1 MPFRLMHRYL
11 FMVMALKI
19 ILAALT
25 TSITTM
31 KEPAILPEIMGTEGS
46 TPEANARI
54 VRLSLDSRQY
64 LKRADMVTKEL
75 RIRSVFSN

>member
-1 MPFRLMHRYL
+1 
-11 FMVMALKI
+11 MALKI

-31 KEPAILPEIMGTEGS
+31 KEPAILPEIGRTEGS

-64 LKRADMVTKEL
+64 LKRAEMVTKEL
-75 RIRSVFSN
+75 WIRSRRHSKTVLLWD